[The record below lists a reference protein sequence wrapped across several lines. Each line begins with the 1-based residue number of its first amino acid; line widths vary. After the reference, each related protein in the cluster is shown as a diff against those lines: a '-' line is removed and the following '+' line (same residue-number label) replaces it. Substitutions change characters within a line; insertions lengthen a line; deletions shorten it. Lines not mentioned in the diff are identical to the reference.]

1 MKVVILSGGAGIRF
15 DHVLPKPLNLIH
27 GRPMI
32 FHTIDSLQEFNPLTE
47 LHLFY
52 YKGLDEYGFKSHLI
66 NQYKNIQFFFY
77 TIPYQTR
84 GPVETM
90 LLGLKHFPYEDE
102 SILFLDNDNI
112 YKGFDLATLPSQKN
126 ILFYTDNKTS
136 LQHYC
141 FLKVESNGDYNIV
154 SEIKERVPIS
164 SFIGAGGY
172 GFASKAIA
180 IEYGTRVMSETVQH
194 EPYMSFVFQKMI
206 EENQEICSYYLPNQF
221 SIGTPSEIIKNE
233 NLIPKHSLTFVFD
246 LDNTI
251 VTYPTEY
258 KDYRTVEP
266 YPSIVS
272 FIRQM
277 KEEGHKIIIH
287 TARRMVTCKGDV
299 EEVKRQVGDITV
311 ESLARLGVPYDELI
325 FGKPYGDIYVDD
337 KAYNPFDY
345 SLRHQI
351 GFFNYKNYHDEKLH
365 QNRYHRFIR
374 TSKNTIIKMGTG
386 LEGEQY
392 FYQTINKYPNS
403 LFTQLFPTLQQS
415 ISPNCIALEYIRGTP
430 LNQIYSEG
438 LLQPG
443 LFTELLETVKKLH
456 SIPFEDGQEIT
467 PDDMRVHYLEKFE
480 ERSKRV
486 DDFPFDDRVD
496 VYTAIKKFIEEWV
509 EKPHVIK
516 PLIHGDCWF
525 SNIMHGS
532 KRFYFLDMR
541 GKVHNKLT
549 TKGHWIYDWSKLYQS
564 IVGLDHIIHYGETI
578 APEIREPI
586 EKVFWEHCPF
596 SPEEIKPMTAYLL
609 YNTFHSYPSDFE
621 ESKRH
626 QIWSELRKLI

>member
-1 MKVVILSGGAGIRF
+1 MKVVILCGGAGIRF
-15 DHVLPKPLNLIH
+15 DHLLPKPLNLIN

-32 FHTIDSLQEFNPLTE
+32 FHTIESLPDVTE
-47 LHLFY
+47 LHIFY
-52 YKGLDEYGFKSHLI
+52 FKGLNDYGFKSNLI
-66 NQYKNIQFFFY
+66 NQFKSIQFFFY
-77 TIPYQTR
+77 PIPYQTR

-90 LLGLKHFPYEDE
+90 LLGLKQFPYEDE

-112 YKGFDLATLPSQKN
+112 YKGFDLDKIPKQKN
-126 ILFYTDNKTS
+126 LLFYTDNKTS

-141 FLKVESNGDYNIV
+141 FVKVEHDGLV
-154 SEIKERVPIS
+154 SEIKERSPIS
-164 SFIGAGGY
+164 TFIGAGGY
-172 GFASKAIA
+172 GFESKAKC
-180 IEYGTRVMSETVQH
+180 IEYGTQIMNETVQH

-206 EENQEICSYYLPNQF
+206 ANKEEICSYYLPDQF

-233 NLIPKHSLTFVFD
+233 HLLPKNKLTFVFD

-251 VTYPTEY
+251 VTYPNEY
-258 KDYRTVEP
+258 KDYRTVDP

-272 FIRQM
+272 LIRQL

-287 TARRMVTCKGDV
+287 TARRMVTCNGDV
-299 EEVKRQVGDITV
+299 EEVKRQVGQITV
-311 ESLARLGVPYDELI
+311 DSLAQLGVPYDELV
-325 FGKPYGDIYVDD
+325 FGKPYGDIYIDD

-351 GFFNYKNYHDEKLH
+351 GFFNYQNYHDEQLH

-374 TSKNTIIKMGTG
+374 TGKNTIIKMGSG

-392 FYQTINKYPNS
+392 FYQTINKYPNAF
-403 LFTQLFPTLQQS
+403 FTQLFPSLQQS

-443 LFTELLETVKKLH
+443 LFTELLDTIKKLH
-456 SIPFEDGQEIT
+456 SIPFEDGQVIT
-467 PDDMRVHYLEKFE
+467 EEDMRLHYLEKFE
-480 ERSKRV
+480 ERSKRKQ
-486 DDFPFDDRVD
+486 DFPFEDFQE
-496 VYTAIKKFIEEWV
+496 VYQRIKSFIEEWIS
-509 EKPHVIK
+509 KSHPIQ

-541 GKVHNKLT
+541 GKIYNKLT
-549 TKGHWIYDWSKLYQS
+549 TKGHWIYDWAKLYQS
-564 IVGLDHIIHYGETI
+564 IVGLDHIIHYGEI
-578 APEIREPI
+578 ISPEIREPI
-586 EKVFWEHCPF
+586 ETVFWGNCPF
-596 SPEEIKPMTAYLL
+596 SKEEVKPMTAYLL
-609 YNTFHSYPSDFE
+609 YNTFHSYAQDFE
-621 ESKRH
+621 LSKRQ